1 MKKLFFVALACIA
14 LGLTATAQDKTI
26 TKEYTFYGNR
36 AGSGKNK
43 PCSGIT
49 RRVCA
54 TMVERVSGFQ
64 DVVSSG
70 GITLV
75 TSKELDDEGNVVSTH
90 TYKTI
95 KSVDETIFDLDMLYL
110 QNGAVITSETI
121 E

>member
-1 MKKLFFVALACIA
+1 
-14 LGLTATAQDKTI
+14 
-26 TKEYTFYGNR
+26 
-36 AGSGKNK
+36 
-43 PCSGIT
+43 
-49 RRVCA
+49 
-54 TMVERVSGFQ
+54 MVERVSGFQ

-75 TSKELDDEGNVVSTH
+75 TSKELDDEGNVVSTR

-95 KSVDETIFDLDMLYL
+95 KTVDETIFDLDMLYL

>member
-14 LGLTATAQDKTI
+14 LGLTATAQDKTV
-26 TKEYTFYGNR
+26 TKEYTFMGR
-36 AGSGKNK
+36 RSGSGPYN
-43 PCSGIT
+43 PCKGLT
-49 RRVCA
+49 TRVCG
-54 TMVERVSGFQ
+54 TRVEKVSGLQ

-75 TSKELDDEGNVVSTH
+75 TSKELDDEGNVVSTR

-95 KSVDETIFDLDMLYL
+95 KTVDETIFDLDMLYL

>member
-1 MKKLFFVALACIA
+1 MKKLFFVVLACIA

-36 AGSGKNK
+36 AGSSQSK

-54 TMVERVSGFQ
+54 TMIERVSGFQ
-64 DVVSSG
+64 DVVNSG

-75 TSKELDDEGNVVSTH
+75 ISQELDDEGNVVSTH

-95 KSVDETIFDLDMLYL
+95 KSVDETIFDIDMRHL